1 MPPEIEQLVDDLVH
15 HYDRDAR
22 DWRNNTTTMII
33 GEIANLLTRETFGQY
48 REEMQRRI
56 QRGINHRYTRAELE
70 TYPIPETGRITENA
84 IRNIQRRI
92 R

>member
-1 MPPEIEQLVDDLVH
+1 
-15 HYDRDAR
+15 
-22 DWRNNTTTMII
+22 MIF
-33 GEIANLLTRETFGQY
+33 GEIANLLTIDTFNQY
-48 REEMQRRI
+48 REDMRRRI